1 MRLLAAALTLAF
13 CAHAQAQM
21 FKCSDAAGKI
31 TYSSEDCKKIGLAPA
46 GPIKENQ
53 VTVAPSLKPKAATPP
68 KVKPGA
74 ESSEGPTDYSEFKQQ
89 LDKEKNKDGG
99 TRKPRCFIVQTPMGN
114 TTKCLDKADQAE
126 MD

>member
-1 MRLLAAALTLAF
+1 MRLLAAALALAF

-21 FKCSDAAGKI
+21 FKCRDAAGKI

-46 GPIKENQ
+46 GPIKQNQ
-53 VTVAPSLKPKAATPP
+53 VTVAPALKPKAAPP
-68 KVKPGA
+68 AKVKPGA
-74 ESSEGPTDYSEFKQQ
+74 ESSEGPTDYSEFKEQ
-89 LDKEKNKDGG
+89 LNKEKSKGDV
-99 TRKPRCFIVQTPMGN
+99 RKPRCFIVQTPMGT